1 MRARLKDYPTVNK
14 LREILSELPILTIL
28 ALVFLAGL
36 ITYAVVEGSGSGS
49 SASVPTPALHSI
61 QAPLPESVEFSTLQD
76 GDTVNNPVSV
86 AMAIGG
92 VRYQKAG
99 DPVQAGYGHLGL
111 IVDGPTPAV
120 GDRLVADATHID
132 LIDGSHVT
140 TLQTLAPGPHTL
152 TAVWANAD
160 DVITTPLL
168 TQTIHITV
176 AG

>member
-1 MRARLKDYPTVNK
+1 VSK

-49 SASVPTPALHSI
+49 GASAGPTPALHEI
-61 QAPLPESVEFSTLQD
+61 QTPIPASVAFSSLRE
-76 GDTVNNPVSV
+76 GDTVSNPVSV

-92 VRYQKAG
+92 VYFQKQG
-99 DPVQAGYGHLGL
+99 EPVQTGYGHLGL
-111 IVDGPTPAV
+111 IVDGPTPAA
-120 GDRLVADATHID
+120 GDTFVDDATHID
-132 LIDGSHVT
+132 LIDGSHIT
-140 TLQTLAPGPHTL
+140 TLQTLAAGPHTL

-160 DVITTPLL
+160 HVITTPLL
-168 TQTIHITV
+168 SQTIHITV

>member
-1 MRARLKDYPTVNK
+1 VSK
-14 LREILSELPILTIL
+14 LHEILSQLPILTMV

-36 ITYAVVEGSGSGS
+36 ITYAAVEGSGNGS

-61 QAPLPESVEFSTLQD
+61 QAPPPESVEFSTLQD

-86 AMAIGG
+86 AMDIGG

-99 DPVQAGYGHLGL
+99 EPVKAGYGHLGL
-111 IVDGPTPAV
+111 IVDGLTPAA
-120 GDRLVADATHID
+120 GDRFAADAMHID

-140 TLQTLAPGPHTL
+140 TLQALSPGPHTL

-168 TQTIHITV
+168 TQTIHIAVTD
-176 AG
+176 

>member
-1 MRARLKDYPTVNK
+1 VSR

-36 ITYAVVEGSGSGS
+36 ITYAVVDGSGSGS
-49 SASVPTPALHSI
+49 SASARPTPALHSI
-61 QAPLPESVEFSTLQD
+61 QTPLPASVEFSTLRD
-76 GDTVNNPVSV
+76 GATVNNPVSV

-92 VRYQKAG
+92 IRYQTAG
-99 DPVQAGYGHLGL
+99 EPVRAGYGHLGL
-111 IVDGPTPAV
+111 IVDGPTPAA
-120 GDRLVADATHID
+120 GDRFVDDDAHID

-140 TLQTLAPGPHTL
+140 TLQTLAAGPHTL

>member
-1 MRARLKDYPTVNK
+1 MGCEPDCRTVDVSK
-14 LREILSELPILTIL
+14 LREILSQLPILTIL
-28 ALVFLAGL
+28 ALVLLAGL
-36 ITYAVVEGSGSGS
+36 ISYAVVEGSGS
-49 SASVPTPALHSI
+49 VLTRPTPALHSI
-61 QAPLPESVEFSTLQD
+61 QTPIPPSVEFSTLQD
-76 GDTVNNPVSV
+76 GVTVSNPVYV

-92 VRYQKAG
+92 IRYQKAG
-99 DPVQAGYGHLGL
+99 EPVQTGYGHLGL
-111 IVDGPTPAV
+111 IVDGATPAT
-120 GDRLVADATHID
+120 GDRFVADLTHID

-176 AG
+176 AD